1 MFARNFG
8 LLGNGN
14 SAALDPRCHTRRLMG
29 PAIITTVGILFL
41 LSELRVAHF
50 DRTWPLI
57 LLVIGGVKLLQSSAM
72 GAGPSNPPGP
82 GVGPASG
89 GGTAVPPTP
98 PSEVSHG

>member
-14 SAALDPRCHTRRLMG
+14 SAALDPRYHTRRLMG

-50 DRTWPLI
+50 DRTWPII

-72 GAGPSNPPGP
+72 GVGPSNPPGP
-82 GVGPASG
+82 GVGPTS